1 MRVMITKN
9 TLLTQNIIK
18 TYMAETILHFPLN
31 DRNVHLVFLLYKPK
45 LDKHVTWMQEY
56 MKET

>member
-1 MRVMITKN
+1 
-9 TLLTQNIIK
+9 
-18 TYMAETILHFPLN
+18 MAETILHFPLN